1 MSKCR
6 IFYNIISDGQSSAF
20 EVCGDFL
27 RRDNAYNVVFY
38 TVGEGKRTRNSY
50 AIFPAKVV
58 FSRSGDTSYSVTL
71 KKGETAEGVM
81 KTAEAELPFS
91 AKLKNCAYEYGG
103 GEFSFD
109 ISYDITFSTLTLNNR
124 VCVKAVIL

>member
-6 IFYNIISDGQSSAF
+6 IFYNIISDGESTAF

-38 TVGEGKRTRNSY
+38 TVDGGKKTRNSY
-50 AIFPAKVV
+50 AIFSDKVV
-58 FSRSGDTSYSVTL
+58 FSRSGDSSYIITL
-71 KKGETAEGVM
+71 KKGATSEGVM
-81 KTAEAELPFS
+81 KTAEAELPFL
-91 AKLKNCAYEYGG
+91 AKLSGYSYEYRA

-109 ISYDITFSTLTLNNR
+109 ISYDITISSLTLNNR
-124 VCVKAVIL
+124 VRVKAVIL